1 MTEIKKYNLVHIK
14 RAICGLVSNIL
25 IASIALFVYMTGLRF
40 ELYSDHYEMLVYLA
54 LASLTVLPIFDYLS
68 SFYFNRNTN
77 EYVALH
83 GDKIK
88 IRTNVIFKN
97 SGSQEK
103 VIDKDRVESVSL
115 QYTNLPCFERVVVRY
130 DGSIAILYKK
140 DFKVWDFQTV
150 YREIKKVLR

>member
-1 MTEIKKYNLVHIK
+1 MTRKYNIVYVK
-14 RAICGLVSNIL
+14 RVFCALISNLL
-25 IASIALFVYMTGLRF
+25 IAGMLLILYTLGKHS
-40 ELYSDHYEMLVYLA
+40 ELYSDHYETLVYLA

-68 SFYFNRNTN
+68 SFYFNRYKN

-88 IRTNVIFKN
+88 IRSNVIFKN

-130 DGSIAILYKK
+130 DGSIATLYKK
-140 DFKVWDFQTV
+140 DFKVREFQMI
-150 YREIKKVLR
+150 YKELKDGA